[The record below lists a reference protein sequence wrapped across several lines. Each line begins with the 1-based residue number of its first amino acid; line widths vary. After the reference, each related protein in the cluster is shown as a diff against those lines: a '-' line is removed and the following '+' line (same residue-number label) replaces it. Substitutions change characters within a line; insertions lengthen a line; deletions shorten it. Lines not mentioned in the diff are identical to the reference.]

1 MKDVITVRGLTMGFG
16 GRTIME
22 NLDFDVRAGEVFVI
36 LGGSGSGKST
46 LLKHLIGL
54 YKPLAGRIS
63 IAGIPLDPDNT
74 DSYRRILD
82 RIGVMYQGGAL
93 FSSMTLGENMAL
105 STYPWISAKSL
116 RNTDDWSSNHSFYTR
131 NQ

>member
-74 DSYRRILD
+74 GSYRRILD

-93 FSSMTLGENMAL
+93 FSSMTLGENVAL
-105 STYPWISAKSL
+105 PLTEYTAL
-116 RNTDDWSSNHSFYTR
+116 RKAFE
-131 NQ
+131 